1 MNDKI
6 RFLLVTANENETHA
20 LISDPA
26 FKCEEMRSSDPRD
39 ATFYNVG
46 TYGEYDIVHFELP
59 DQGSVGADSSQL
71 AINTAINEFKPD
83 AVILVGIAFGKD
95 NDTDQNRSQEIGT
108 VLVSEKVADYESGK
122 VKEKQLQSDGAIPE
136 SGRQLLSAFKHYA
149 NTWEY
154 SIDDKRVNCEF
165 GLLLSGDKVVDDPDF
180 KKALFERY
188 PRAIGGEMEG
198 RGAYAV
204 CRRNG
209 IEEWIIVKA
218 ICDWGDGNKSV
229 DKQHRQVVAA
239 QSAVAFLNHLFTNPK
254 SFEKIG
260 KLGKKKND
268 VKEKEE
274 VVGYF
279 INFGITTCRLFQIL
293 KNKKGLRESKV
304 ISYDI
309 SNPKD
314 KRYLSGIIDH
324 VKNELFPIIRKSG
337 NHIFFKAFA
346 DAGFS
351 DIFRTEKERNK
362 FISDLYSETGLY
374 FNILTQRQTKEN
386 LQKIFRDI
394 GNVAAIINIGSR
406 YVEML
411 VYSSKKYH
419 MYNLNI
425 SLDEV
430 DNYTTKHGIPEIWNE
445 TNIEDIKKFIKEK
458 IGASLKKVTA
468 KRVVIIKNELDFMD
482 SMGYPLKIENGN
494 KCLTID
500 EYRAANRELL
510 FSRDYRKYVDIEH
523 NERAAEANRFY
534 GFKNGHIILETIFDC
549 VGTEIVIP
557 SNELSIHG
565 NKLAYI
571 FNITI
576 SGSTSAGNE
585 KYMIEASKIMKKRGL
600 TVLSPRIINDKLEPQ
615 SIETHKRHADA
626 IRECDLLF
634 VSNKNG
640 YIGEQTGREIYGAY
654 LLSKPIAFWKE
665 PIWSNSDNPDEFDNS
680 RLDYIPHEQWW
691 EFMRV
696 LEDEDE

>member
-1 MNDKI
+1 M
-6 RFLLVTANENETHA
+6 
-20 LISDPA
+20 
-26 FKCEEMRSSDPRD
+26 
-39 ATFYNVG
+39 
-46 TYGEYDIVHFELP
+46 
-59 DQGSVGADSSQL
+59 
-71 AINTAINEFKPD
+71 
-83 AVILVGIAFGKD
+83 
-95 NDTDQNRSQEIGT
+95 
-108 VLVSEKVADYESGK
+108 
-122 VKEKQLQSDGAIPE
+122 
-136 SGRQLLSAFKHYA
+136 
-149 NTWEY
+149 
-154 SIDDKRVNCEF
+154 
-165 GLLLSGDKVVDDPDF
+165 
-180 KKALFERY
+180 
-188 PRAIGGEMEG
+188 
-198 RGAYAV
+198 
-204 CRRNG
+204 
-209 IEEWIIVKA
+209 
-218 ICDWGDGNKSV
+218 
-229 DKQHRQVVAA
+229 
-239 QSAVAFLNHLFTNPK
+239 
-254 SFEKIG
+254 
-260 KLGKKKND
+260 KKKND
-268 VKEKEE
+268 AELKKEE

-279 INFGITTCRLFQIL
+279 INFGITTCRLFKIL
-293 KNKKGLRESKV
+293 KNKQGLRESRV

-314 KRYLSGIIDH
+314 KKYLSGIIDH
-324 VKNELFPIIRKSG
+324 VKNEIFPIIRESG

-351 DIFRTEKERNK
+351 DIFPNEKERNK
-362 FISDLYSETGLY
+362 FISDLYSETGFY

-394 GNVAAIINIGSR
+394 GNVEAIINIGSQ

-430 DNYTTKHGIPEIWNE
+430 ANYITKHGIPEIWNE
-445 TNIEDIKKFIKEK
+445 TNIEDIKRFIKDR
-458 IGASLKKVTA
+458 IGLSLKKVNA

-482 SMGYPLKIENGN
+482 NMGYPLRIENGN
-494 KCLTID
+494 KCLNID
-500 EYRAANRELL
+500 DYRMANREFL
-510 FSRDYRKYVDIEH
+510 FGRDYRKYVDTVH
-523 NERAAEANRFY
+523 DDRKGNANRFY

-549 VGTEIVIP
+549 VGTEIIIP

-576 SGSTSAGNE
+576 SGSTSVANE
-585 KYMIEASKIMKKRGL
+585 KYMIEANKIMKKRGL

-615 SIETHKRHADA
+615 SVETHKRHANA

-665 PIWSNSDNPDEFDNS
+665 PIWGDPNNPDEFDNN

-696 LEDEDE
+696 LEDEEE